1 MSVLTCQSIHDKPCG
16 GCEWPSQ
23 LWCSAS
29 SRSRA
34 RRREAG
40 RRPIRPPIPG
50 AAKDVRELG
59 AQLETIHPDVFR
71 NISKRRFRSEVDTLA
86 RRAPSLDPNQLLV
99 GLMRIAALPGD
110 RNGHTGLFPLQPH
123 RRELHLYPLRLYDFA
138 DGVYVVDEAGAPSL
152 TGLRVIEVA
161 GLPIEQVLARVRP
174 LVPHDNESSL
184 RALAPH
190 YALVAEVLAGLGVT
204 AGVGPVEFTFER
216 TSGERFEQELTP
228 SPDRPMRRSSPIRC
242 TVTTRRYFPSAP
254 ARSTSPARGAS
265 STSASS
271 PGAACS
277 TSATT
282 ARSHRPSSSR
292 PCSNG
297 WRGPAQY
304 AVSSSTCV

>member
-1 MSVLTCQSIHDKPCG
+1 MALAALVLGVVAIAGAAQG
-16 GCEWPSQ
+16 GWAQANS
-23 LWCSAS
+23 SA
-29 SRSRA
+29 
-34 RRREAG
+34 
-40 RRPIRPPIPG
+40 IPG

-161 GLPIEQVLARVRP
+161 GLPIQQVLARVRP

-204 AGVGPVEFTFER
+204 AGVGP
-216 TSGERFEQELTP
+216 S
-228 SPDRPMRRSSPIRC
+228 SSP
-242 TVTTRRYFPSAP
+242 
-254 ARSTSPARGAS
+254 S
-265 STSASS
+265 SVRVASASS
-271 PGAACS
+271 
-277 TSATT
+277 
-282 ARSHRPSSSR
+282 R
-292 PCSNG
+292 N
-297 WRGPAQY
+297 
-304 AVSSSTCV
+304 